1 MEKVNKLGEIFFEK
15 NEQITLETLRIVRWV
30 QLISYMKINIDL
42 LNKVNEKR
50 KDMGVTH
57 NVTSL
62 PPRLDNIKS
71 DFYWND
77 QYE

>member
-1 MEKVNKLGEIFFEK
+1 MK

-57 NVTSL
+57 NVTPL

-71 DFYWND
+71 DFY
-77 QYE
+77 